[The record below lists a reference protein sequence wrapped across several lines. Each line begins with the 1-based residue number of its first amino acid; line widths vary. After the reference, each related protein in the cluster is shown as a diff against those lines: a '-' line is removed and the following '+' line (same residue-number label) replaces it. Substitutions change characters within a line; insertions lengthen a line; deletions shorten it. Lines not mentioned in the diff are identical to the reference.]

1 MTISRSPTTV
11 QETEGLEH
19 LEVIERDECLN
30 LLEARGIG
38 RVGASTRCRPVVYP
52 VNYTVQ
58 DGTILFRTREGGDLD
73 HATDDA
79 IVAFEIDS
87 ADFTYHEGWSVLV
100 VGRSSHV
107 GGTDVLDVYEA
118 AQRLL
123 PWAGAERS
131 VIVCIEL
138 DEVSG
143 RRISHRAD

>member
-1 MTISRSPTTV
+1 MTTFGTRS
-11 QETEGLEH
+11 LEH
-19 LEVIERDECLN
+19 LEVIEHDECLN
-30 LLEARGIG
+30 LLEARGVG
-38 RVGASTRCRPVVYP
+38 RVGANTRCRPVIYP
-52 VNYTVQ
+52 VNYTVH

-73 HATDDA
+73 RATDDS

-107 GGTDVLDVYEA
+107 CATGVLDVYEA

-123 PWAGAERS
+123 PWAGDERS
-131 VIVCIEL
+131 VIVRIEL